1 MPRRQ
6 IETEIDI
13 VGSDASLYSRDI
25 VIKCEWLGD
34 LHKGFP
40 AVSLAAKDCIFSR
53 KSFTSR
59 CSAAAF
65 VFPQDCTRTELWDRI
80 ARLFDHSVA
89 PDLLQKNAI
98 RSHPLKK
105 NPIRSLTFF
114 TSADSFS
121 YLLLNVSFPMDFSKM
136 ASIGRL
142 IQAVVFL
149 PKTDFDNTTRLYQYL
164 SALVVEPTLGTL
176 NTNELALL
184 VSCLLSPS
192 PHALAVPALAPALRL
207 LQPAPALAPACIASC
222 RTPRAGRNGS
232 RSTLARSGAGHST
245 RAASSSACRPLR

>member
-25 VIKCEWLGD
+25 IIKCEWLGD

-176 NTNELALL
+176 NTNELELL
-184 VSCLLSPS
+184 VSCLLP
-192 PHALAVPALAPALRL
+192 PPPPPLRL
-207 LQPAPALAPACIASC
+207 LQPAPAP
-222 RTPRAGRNGS
+222 P
-232 RSTLARSGAGHST
+232 
-245 RAASSSACRPLR
+245 RPLRLPCLRLLQLCACSSPHLRLLQPASPHVEPRAPAEMG